1 MIALADHVGLKQT
14 QTATAKTL
22 SWWVQKSKC
31 SGRLHNAYAQLFFA
45 ARVELGCCSQKT
57 KLIYKCWVLNYSTD
71 SAVIYLQAGGKLCC
85 AVILSSYVHDINK
98 HSR

>member
-1 MIALADHVGLKQT
+1 MHLYSLLMIALADHVGLKQT
-14 QTATAKTL
+14 QIATAKTL

-71 SAVIYLQAGGKLCC
+71 SAVIYLQAGW
-85 AVILSSYVHDINK
+85 
-98 HSR
+98 R